1 MLRYI
6 KNLVLHIKYLLDD
19 AKSILHS
26 QWYNSRRPLIT
37 LKFVGE
43 GILIIITDPS
53 ALIPNLTTKHNVC
66 YFYEKL

>member
-53 ALIPNLTTKHNVC
+53 ALIPNLTTKHSVC